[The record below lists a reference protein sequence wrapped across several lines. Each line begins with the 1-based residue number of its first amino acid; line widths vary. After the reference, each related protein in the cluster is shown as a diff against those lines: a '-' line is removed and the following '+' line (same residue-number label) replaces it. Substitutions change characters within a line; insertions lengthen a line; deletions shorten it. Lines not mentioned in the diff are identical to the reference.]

1 MADPRLTD
9 LKDLGNATNDE
20 GLALGNQFPFKV
32 CPTVEDWDARR
43 EKLTRQLL
51 VANGM
56 WPIPEDRPPPVA
68 TVHGRVEREGYT
80 VDRGERPRS
89 PLPSYPPP
97 PSHPTG
103 FSTLRGPWQCSSRR
117 APGCT
122 SPARSTSPRPSR
134 PTATPSSCAPT
145 CTRPPTPAAACVPT
159 PSHLTPTSA
168 GYLPAQRCLLRRA
181 DL

>member
-32 CPTVEDWDARR
+32 CQSAADWDERR

-89 PLPSYPPP
+89 PSSVPPGLAPPP
-97 PSHPTG
+97 AAKFTP
-103 FSTLRGPWQCSSRR
+103 RGRSVAGGSCSGSN
-117 APGCT
+117 
-122 SPARSTSPRPSR
+122 STSNGWRVR
-134 PTATPSSCAPT
+134 SSCP
-145 CTRPPTPAAACVPT
+145 
-159 PSHLTPTSA
+159 
-168 GYLPAQRCLLRRA
+168 
-181 DL
+181 

>member
-89 PLPSYPPP
+89 PLPSYPPSLSP
-97 PSHPTG
+97 PHRLLHPAWSLAV
-103 FSTLRGPWQCSSRR
+103 FIE
-117 APGCT
+117 T
-122 SPARSTSPRPSR
+122 SPGLYVTGSLYKPSPEPADSY
-134 PTATPSSCAPT
+134 PFIMCPHMH
-145 CTRPPTPAAACVPT
+145 TPADPGSGVRPHPIPPHPDIC
-159 PSHLTPTSA
+159 
-168 GYLPAQRCLLRRA
+168 
-181 DL
+181 

>member
-32 CPTVEDWDARR
+32 CPTVPDWDARR

-80 VDRGERPRS
+80 VDRGEHPR
-89 PLPSYPPP
+89 
-97 PSHPTG
+97 
-103 FSTLRGPWQCSSRR
+103 
-117 APGCT
+117 
-122 SPARSTSPRPSR
+122 
-134 PTATPSSCAPT
+134 
-145 CTRPPTPAAACVPT
+145 
-159 PSHLTPTSA
+159 
-168 GYLPAQRCLLRRA
+168 
-181 DL
+181 